1 MSILFELA
9 AFTCLAMIT
18 SSVLRMARESSRS
31 ISEMALSVTDSLAE
45 MQERIDYSH
54 MMNEGEQFEEIYTI
68 VEDIMKGEDQGGYD
82 DEGEDVEDHQREWDL
97 PEDWQRFGDN

>member
-31 ISEMALSVTDSLAE
+31 MSEMALSVTDSLAE

-68 VEDIMKGEDQGGYD
+68 VEDIMKGEDHVEYD
-82 DEGEDVEDHQREWDL
+82 DDGKDFEDQQSKWDL